1 MIESSAAYLA
11 AITGDTRRV
20 LLKAVINIIDPDM
33 RLTGGSADSL
43 APWAKTA
50 ELYDYRLT
58 TARSISRPT
67 SSRVWPRTSP
77 WRS

>member
-33 RLTGGSADSL
+33 QLTGGSADSL
-43 APWAKTA
+43 APWAKTEIGRA
-50 ELYDYRLT
+50 H
-58 TARSISRPT
+58 
-67 SSRVWPRTSP
+67 V
-77 WRS
+77 